1 MLKIKEKFAIYNY
14 FHLFLLIKS
23 NSIKVCSDEIR
34 HYGGKVLG
42 IVSGVSRDG
51 KNLMASWATKVK
63 ERWNDVEYLTCE
75 FQYYYTCW

>member
-23 NSIKVCSDEIR
+23 NSIKVGPDEIR
-34 HYGGKVLG
+34 RYGAQVLG

-51 KNLMASWATKVK
+51 KYLMASWATKVK

-75 FQYYYTCW
+75 FQYYYTCL